1 MPLGKP
7 FLLSEC
13 AEISD
18 GDLQP
23 CFPMYDSE
31 NFQIS
36 QHGKDEKI
44 VVIFQPYTPS
54 DFCGFACDF

>member
-7 FLLSEC
+7 CLLSEC

-31 NFQIS
+31 NFHIS
-36 QHGKDEKI
+36 EHRNDDKIDE
-44 VVIFQPYTPS
+44 IFQSYTPS
-54 DFCGFACDF
+54 DFCGFAFDF